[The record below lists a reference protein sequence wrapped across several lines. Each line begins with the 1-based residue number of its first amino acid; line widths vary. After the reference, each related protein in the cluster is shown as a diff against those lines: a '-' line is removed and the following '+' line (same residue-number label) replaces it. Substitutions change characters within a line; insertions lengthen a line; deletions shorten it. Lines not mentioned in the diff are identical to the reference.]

1 MESTKLLH
9 AIIETAI
16 DGIITIDNR
25 GKIESLNPSA
35 LKIFGYKE
43 EELVGKNIS
52 VLMPEPDKSRHDGY
66 LIHYQDTGEKK
77 IIGKGREVRGL
88 RKDGTQFPFRL
99 AVSEVQYQDR
109 VIYTGFI
116 HDLSKEKEAEE
127 SLKRYASE
135 LEELVENRTKS
146 LKKML
151 RELEMAKEEAN
162 VSLAK
167 EKNLNK
173 MKSRFVSMA
182 SHEFRTPLSS
192 MQLSAV
198 LIEKYLQ
205 TSDNI
210 QILKHLHKI
219 KNAIASLNSILND
232 FLSLEK
238 LDTGI
243 VKPHYDSFDIVKFSE
258 ELTEEMQ
265 LITKEDQIIIYQH
278 TGSESEINLDQ
289 NLLRNCLMNLISNAI
304 KYSGEHTLIE
314 FSTEINED
322 KYVFSVKDN
331 GIGIPEEDQSGLF
344 QPFFRA
350 HNIGNIPG
358 TGLGLNIVQRYVNL
372 MDGKIHFESQSGK
385 GTEFTLSF
393 HKNLANNTPI

>member
-1 MESTKLLH
+1 MESAKLLQ

-16 DGIITIDNR
+16 DGIITIDDR
-25 GKIESLNPSA
+25 GRIESLNPSA

-43 EELVGKNIS
+43 EELTGKNIS
-52 VLMPEPDKSRHDGY
+52 VLMPEPDKSKHDGY
-66 LIHYQDTGEKK
+66 LLHYQNTGEKK
-77 IIGKGREVRGL
+77 IIGKGREVQGL
-88 RKDGTQFPFRL
+88 RKDGSKFPFRL
-99 AVSEVQYQDR
+99 AVSEVQLQER
-109 VIYTGFI
+109 SIYAGFI

-127 SLKRYASE
+127 FLKKYTVE

-151 RELEMAKEEAN
+151 HELEVAKEEAN
-162 VSLAK
+162 ISLEK
-167 EKNLNK
+167 EKALNR

-205 TSDNI
+205 TSDNL

-219 KNAIASLNSILND
+219 KNAIASLNGILND

-278 TGSESEINLDQ
+278 TGSENDVNLDQ

-304 KYSGEHTLIE
+304 KYSGERTLIE
-314 FSTEINED
+314 FSTAISED
-322 KYVFSVKDN
+322 QYVFSVKDN

-350 HNIGNIPG
+350 HNTGNIPG

-372 MDGKIHFESQSGK
+372 MHGRIHFESKSGE

-393 HKNLANNTPI
+393 QKKLV

>member
-1 MESTKLLH
+1 MESSKLLH

-25 GKIESLNPSA
+25 GIIETLNPSA
-35 LKIFGYKE
+35 LKIFGYTE
-43 EELVGKNIS
+43 EELIGRNIS

-66 LIHYQDTGEKK
+66 IANYQNTGRKK
-77 IIGKGREVRGL
+77 IIGKGREVWGL

-109 VIYTGFI
+109 IVYTGFI

-127 SLKRYASE
+127 YLKKYTSK
-135 LEELVENRTKS
+135 LEETVEERTKS
-146 LKKML
+146 LKQML
-151 RELEMAKEEAN
+151 QKLEEAREEAN
-162 VSLAK
+162 KSL
-167 EKNLNK
+167 EKQIELSK
-173 MKSRFVSMA
+173 IKSRFVSMA

-192 MQLSAV
+192 MQLSVA

-205 TSDNI
+205 ISDNA
-210 QILKHLHKI
+210 QIIKHLHKVKSMI
-219 KNAIASLNSILND
+219 GGLNSILND

-243 VKPHYDSFDIVKFSE
+243 ITPHYELFDIVKFAE

-265 LITKEDQIIIYQH
+265 LISKEDQIIIYQH
-278 TGSESEINLDQ
+278 TGHENVIYLDQ
-289 NLLRNCLMNLISNAI
+289 HLLRNCLINLISNAI

-314 FSTEINED
+314 FSTEINEE
-322 KYVFSVKDN
+322 KYILTLKDN
-331 GIGIPEEDQSGLF
+331 GLGIPKEDQPSLF

-350 HNIGNIPG
+350 HNTGNIPG
-358 TGLGLNIVQRYVNL
+358 TGLGLNIVLRYVNL
-372 MDGKIHFESQSGK
+372 MHGQIYFESEAGA
-385 GTEFTLSF
+385 GTKFILSF
-393 HKNLANNTPI
+393 QKQINEH

>member
-1 MESTKLLH
+1 MESAKLLS

-16 DGIITIDNR
+16 DGIITIDDK
-25 GKIESLNPSA
+25 GLIESINPSA
-35 LKIFGYKE
+35 LKIFGYE
-43 EELVGKNIS
+43 EQELIGKNIS

-66 LIHYQDTGEKK
+66 LHRYQNTGEKK
-77 IIGKGREVRGL
+77 IIGKGREVKGL
-88 RKDGTQFPFRL
+88 RKGGSEFPFRL
-99 AVSEVQYQDR
+99 AVSEVQLHDR

-127 SLKRYASE
+127 FLKNYTVE
-135 LEELVENRTKS
+135 LEELVESRTKS
-146 LKKML
+146 LKQML
-151 RELEMAKEEAN
+151 YELQEAKEEAN
-162 VSLAK
+162 LSLEK
-167 EKNLNK
+167 EKELNR

-192 MQLSAV
+192 MQLSVV

-205 TSDNI
+205 TSDNA

-219 KNAIASLNSILND
+219 KNAIASLNGILND

-238 LDTGI
+238 LEAGI
-243 VKPHYDSFDIVKFSE
+243 VAPHYDTFDVVKFSE
-258 ELTEEMQ
+258 ELAEEMQ

-278 TGSESEINLDQ
+278 TGSESDINLDQ

-314 FSTEINED
+314 FSTEIN
-322 KYVFSVKDN
+322 KGHYLFTVKDN
-331 GIGIPEEDQSGLF
+331 GIGIPQEDHAALF

-350 HNIGNIPG
+350 HNTGNIPG
-358 TGLGLNIVQRYVNL
+358 TGLGLNIVLRYVDL
-372 MDGKIHFESQSGK
+372 MGGRIHFESK
-385 GTEFTLSF
+385 PEIGTLFTLSF
-393 HKNLANNTPI
+393 KRKTNTQ